1 MRPRLTPPRLID
13 TLEAMARKSPAE
25 DTSPTAN
32 PVADFEASL
41 DALEALVARM
51 EGGQLTLEESLA
63 SYEEGV
69 SLYRKCQS
77 ALGQA
82 ELRVKLL
89 TDLDNPDAAADFPGL
104 TDTSAE

>member
-1 MRPRLTPPRLID
+1 
-13 TLEAMARKSPAE
+13 MARKSPAE

-63 SYEEGV
+63 SYEQGV
-69 SLYRKCQS
+69 GLYRKCQL
-77 ALGQA
+77 ALEQA

-89 TDLDNPDAAADFPGL
+89 TDLDHPEAAKDFPGL
-104 TDTSAE
+104 SDPAAQ